1 MRIFGLRVL
10 VMGFISIGFMG
21 CIERR
26 LTIRSDPPGALVI
39 MSGGKMD
46 SPSDEHELGA
56 TPVSTHYIYHGTR
69 RITLVDPEG
78 QYETL
83 VTQETIQP
91 RWYEW
96 FPVEFVL
103 ENLWP
108 WNIRDHRL
116 LEYTLTRRTETA
128 TKPLLDRAESLRG
141 EATVEFAIP

>member
-1 MRIFGLRVL
+1 MRIYGLRVL
-10 VMGFISIGFMG
+10 VMGFISIGFTG

-83 VTQETIQP
+83 VTLETIQP
-91 RWYEW
+91 LWYEW

-103 ENLWP
+103 E
-108 WNIRDHRL
+108 IL
-116 LEYTLTRRTETA
+116 L
-128 TKPLLDRAESLRG
+128 
-141 EATVEFAIP
+141 